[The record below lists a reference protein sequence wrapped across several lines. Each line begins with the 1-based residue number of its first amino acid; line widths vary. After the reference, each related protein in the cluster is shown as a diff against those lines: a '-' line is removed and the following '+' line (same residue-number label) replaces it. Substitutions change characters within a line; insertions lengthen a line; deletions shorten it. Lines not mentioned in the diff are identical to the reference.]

1 MARTKAA
8 TKLDRS
14 ITEVSPLLHGAT
26 STWESGEHLEVLDG
40 FVEPDTCDGPKV
52 PLHKTR
58 AINKSAT
65 KAAQRSLVIETSL
78 LTMLENTIF
87 YSTPPP
93 GIVRCGK
100 APNDPP
106 DKTRVHNPEWIISP
120 HHQRH
125 AIMNYSKRFFHR
137 PLAYS

>member
-8 TKLDRS
+8 TKLGS
-14 ITEVSPLLHGAT
+14 IAEVSPLLHDAT
-26 STWESGEHLEVLDG
+26 STWEIGAHLEVLDR
-40 FVEPDTCDGPKV
+40 FVEPDACDGPKV

-65 KAAQRSLVIETSL
+65 KAAQRSFVIETSL
-78 LTMLENTIF
+78 LTMLENIIF
-87 YSTPPP
+87 HSTLPT

-100 APNDPP
+100 APKDPP
-106 DKTRVHNPEWIISP
+106 DKTRAHNPERIIPP

-125 AIMNYSKRFFHR
+125 ARIEFSEMFLHR
-137 PLAYS
+137 LLAYS